1 MEVLVEQI
9 AILHVLNQVGLA
21 LVLLIPL
28 VLIARTVVAGTHYS
42 PILIIVVF
50 GLAMGHILF
59 VTGVVKPGLP
69 GFPIIGLISGTIIIV
84 LTGIFFAGGQE
95 LRKLFSRVK
104 IEPDKTFIPS
114 EEEAIVGTKRT
125 QLAAIIRTFFLVL
138 GIGTT
143 IRIILGN
150 NNSYLSP
157 YYPIIAYLGLL
168 GGLILIDL
176 KDTIANKASYIGKGA
191 VEIAGIVTL
200 LIFTYYISVWIK
212 EIVPLPQ
219 IFFVMIS
226 SLTLGWVL
234 HKWHFGPTI
243 RALLFAGI
251 PLALAGVFVI
261 GGSRMDEAFAIA
273 GMEPVI
279 SYGFFGQV
287 LWMFG
292 GIALLMVFAKIYHVR
307 NLGPGMAGALS
318 HAGLTGACTAGDL
331 GPVAAAR
338 APIMINIP
346 FFGHLVLFPIL
357 ALSIARG
364 GLLLWPTIVAA
375 LIGVII
381 TVVALKTLLHAKGDD
396 RQEVKG
402 LMQFSLGWQFTAI
415 FAGLVLLHL
424 SGMPLANAA
433 MAKSSS
439 ISHFGLFAATH
450 GGMFGSE
457 AAGLIT
463 FIFAMPFLVHPLVF
477 FMFGQGMGKKGEM
490 PSTAV
495 YILAGLGVLGVIYA
509 LAIL

>member
-1 MEVLVEQI
+1 MEPLIGQP
-9 AILHVLNQVGLA
+9 AALHVLSQIGIA
-21 LVLLIPL
+21 LILLIPL
-28 VLIARTVVAGTHYS
+28 VLIARTVVAGTSYS
-42 PILIIVVF
+42 PVLIIVVF
-50 GLAMGHILF
+50 GLFMGYILF
-59 VTGVVKPGLP
+59 ATGVATPGLP
-69 GFPIIGLISGTIIIV
+69 EFPIIGLISGTIIIV

-95 LRKLFSRVK
+95 LRKLFGRVK
-104 IEPDKTFIPS
+104 MEPDQTFVPS
-114 EEEAIVGTKRT
+114 EEEAIIGTKRT
-125 QLAAIIRTFFLVL
+125 QLFAIIRTFFLVL
-138 GIGTT
+138 GIGAT

-150 NNSYLSP
+150 NSSYLSP

-251 PLALAGVFVI
+251 PLALAGVFVV
-261 GGSRMDEAFAIA
+261 GGSRIIEVFVVAGIGSVIA
-273 GMEPVI
+273 
-279 SYGFFGQV
+279 YGFFGQV

-292 GIALLMVFAKIYHVR
+292 GIAVLMLFAKTYHVR
-307 NLGPGMAGALS
+307 SLGPGMAGSLS

-338 APIMINIP
+338 ASIMVNIP
-346 FFGHLVLFPIL
+346 FLGHLILFQLLAISIDLGRLMIL
-357 ALSIARG
+357 
-364 GLLLWPTIVAA
+364 PTIAAA
-375 LIGVII
+375 LVGVSM
-381 TVVALKTLLHAKGDD
+381 TGWSLRTLRNAEGNNQ
-396 RQEVKG
+396 QEVKG
-402 LMQFSLGWQFTAI
+402 LMQFSFGWQFTAI
-415 FAGLVLLHL
+415 FTGLALLHL
-424 SGMPLANAA
+424 SGMPFAHTA
-433 MAKSSS
+433 MAKASS

-463 FIFAMPFLVHPLVF
+463 FIFAIPFLVHPLVF
-477 FMFGQGMGKKGEM
+477 FMFGQGMGKKGIM
-490 PSTAV
+490 LTTPVYVLAV
-495 YILAGLGVLGVIYA
+495 LGALGVIYS
-509 LAIL
+509 LWIL